1 MLMIQ
6 SPSVTKVEFNSITL
20 GLKLHNSDNENFALF
35 SVDKVQIKNTLSN
48 HFERINNNLRE
59 KKIRGDVKFC
69 TFDAFGGMFIKT
81 NINNH

>member
-1 MLMIQ
+1 MLSTLKNTI
-6 SPSVTKVEFNSITL
+6 KVE
-20 GLKLHNSDNENFALF
+20 GELHVKDNENFALF